1 MTTTKTTEEM
11 KALAIEAELYSHNIS
26 HYTMRLMT
34 GTLEKVFGLAEK
46 VMDLGRPYGRDYTAM
61 TWKRVALRGAYQAL
75 CATAEANRPAALV
88 RKFIEWR
95 DEIGARAEQFP
106 HIR

>member
-11 KALAIEAELYSHNIS
+11 KALATEAELYSHNIS
-26 HYTMRLMT
+26 RHTMRLVT

-75 CATAEANRPAALV
+75 CATAEANRPVTLV

-95 DEIGARAEQFP
+95 DELGERAEDYR